1 MFTKVFV
8 LLAVAAQALAGIHI
22 TAPIASTT
30 FSGGKQATVTWID
43 NGQAPPLKDF
53 GPAIISIYAGNA
65 LQQTSLQ
72 VIAPSVDVSTQGSV
86 TFNVDATIGPNSNE
100 YFIRIESLS
109 LKDSAQPQYPALA
122 FSAKFTLNEMTGT
135 FSPAILSQ
143 IAGQSTAPL
152 QSQTSAAPR
161 TTGTAAATTTG
172 TTGAAARTT
181 SAAPT
186 GTNAASQNS
195 GAISS
200 RTGWAGIVIGAIA
213 GAALF

>member
-1 MFTKVFV
+1 MVK
-8 LLAVAAQALAGIHI
+8 
-22 TAPIASTT
+22 P
-30 FSGGKQATVTWID
+30 
-43 NGQAPPLKDF
+43 PPLKDF
-53 GPAIISIYAGNA
+53 GPSRISIYVGNA

-72 VIAPSVDVSTQGSV
+72 VVAPSVDVSTQGAV
-86 TFNVDATIGPNSNE
+86 TFTVDPTIGPNSNE
-100 YFIRIESLS
+100 YFVRIESLS
-109 LKDSAQPQYPALA
+109 LKDAAQPQYPALA

-135 FSPAILSQ
+135 FSPAISSQ

-172 TTGAAARTT
+172 TTGGTARTT

-186 GTNAASQNS
+186 GSTAASQGS

-200 RTGWAGIVIGAIA
+200 RAGWAGIVIGAIA